1 MYLGDPTH
9 SIITTFRTFAPS
21 IPSSFSEARKRT
33 QRKWQKENTKNE
45 IKKMK
50 SKNKTSDR
58 KKINNNKS
66 WFFKKIKKMDKSLVR
81 II

>member
-1 MYLGDPTH
+1 
-9 SIITTFRTFAPS
+9 
-21 IPSSFSEARKRT
+21 
-33 QRKWQKENTKNE
+33 
-45 IKKMK
+45 MK
-50 SKNKTSDR
+50 LKNKTSDR